1 MGALL
6 PQLIPITVTKPRLLL
21 VSDSAERLQALR
33 SCVAAADFEI
43 NFACTLTELRRAC
56 RLPHDLVA
64 LDAAPSQVVKMLD
77 LIRGS
82 AGHAEIPVLVE
93 YTRIS
98 NEQRLAGVLPSYRA
112 MPCNLTELHTLLS
125 RFDETTDRTP
135 SRREML

>member
-6 PQLIPITVTKPRLLL
+6 LQPIPIPITKPRLLL

-43 NFACTLTELRRAC
+43 YFASSLRELRRAC

-64 LDAAPSQVVKMLD
+64 LDAAPSRVIKMLS

-82 AGHAEIPVLVE
+82 EGHTEIPVLVE

-98 NEQRLAGVLPSYRA
+98 NEQRLAGVLSSYRA
-112 MPCNLTELHTLLS
+112 MPCNRIELHTLLS
-125 RFDETTDRTP
+125 RYDETTDRTP